1 MITSTMPSPS
11 VMHQAVRQRDKT
23 FEGVFWLGVI
33 STRIFCRPGCPARTP
48 NQENI
53 RFFPNVAECLAS
65 GFRACRRCRP
75 LERDGEAPEWLRPLL
90 AEVEKDPSR
99 RWRDSELQTTG
110 FHPVRVRRWFQ
121 AQHGMTFHGYL
132 RARRLGAALGKIG
145 EGQNLSNAGFDAG
158 YESVSGFRE
167 AFEKMFRLAPG
178 RARDQTAFVVRPL
191 TTPLGM
197 MVAAATESELCFL
210 EFHDRR
216 AFEAQVKTLAQRM
229 GARYSP
235 GDNAVLQ
242 QTESELEEYFSGA
255 RTEFSVPISM
265 PGSEWERAVWQ
276 QLLTIPFGE
285 TCAYSDIAKT
295 LQRPKASRAVGTAN
309 GRNPLS
315 ILVPCHR
322 VIRADGSLSGYG
334 GGIWR
339 KQKLLDH
346 EREVRADS

>member
-1 MITSTMPSPS
+1 MS
-11 VMHQAVRQRDKT
+11 
-23 FEGVFWLGVI
+23 
-33 STRIFCRPGCPARTP
+33 
-48 NQENI
+48 
-53 RFFPNVAECLAS
+53 ECLAS

-75 LERDGEAPEWLRPLL
+75 LERHGGTPEWLRPLL
-90 AEVEKDPSR
+90 AEVEKDPTR
-99 RWRDSELQTTG
+99 RWRDGELQAAG

-145 EGQNLSNAGFDAG
+145 EGGSLTNAGFDAG

-178 RARDQTAFVVRPL
+178 RARNQAVLTVRPL

-197 MVAAATESELCFL
+197 MVAAATENELCLL
-210 EFHDRR
+210 EFHNRR
-216 AFEAQVKTLAQRM
+216 AIEAQVKTLAQRM
-229 GARYSP
+229 GATYSP

-242 QTESELEEYFSGA
+242 QTELELEEYFSGS
-255 RTEFSVPISM
+255 RTTFDVPMVM
-265 PGSEWERAVWQ
+265 PGSEWERAVWD
-276 QLLTIPFGE
+276 QLLSIPFGK
-285 TCAYSDIAKT
+285 TCAYSDIAKM
-295 LQRPKASRAVGTAN
+295 LQRPTASRAVGTAN
-309 GRNPLS
+309 GRNPIS

-334 GGIWR
+334 GGLWR

-346 EREVRADS
+346 EREVREES